1 MCLEQPSP
9 HHLEILAPPQR
20 AASPKAK
27 EIPKLCLWATNKAG
41 VLALSL
47 CHWAEMPTVTLA
59 LLKPCMDDP
68 KLSLSLPGSPNSR
81 KTGTDWGGGFLP
93 SHPLQ
98 APGQARTSPLQ
109 GRLRI

>member
-68 KLSLSLPGSPNSR
+68 KLSPSLPG
-81 KTGTDWGGGFLP
+81 
-93 SHPLQ
+93 
-98 APGQARTSPLQ
+98 
-109 GRLRI
+109 